1 MDYWGRRGEPSFPL
15 AAPYGAAINSMG
27 RPNGRDADSTSN
39 WSHRCRVPTSPNLSP
54 DPDAD
59 EIHDHERTLAR
70 GNREQI
76 RDHEQTHDRH
86 RGNREQSHAHHH
98 DHVPVRARSLP
109 SWRDRNNRRR
119 SGPPSPTSAS

>member
-1 MDYWGRRGEPSFPL
+1 MDYWGHRGEPSFPL
-15 AAPYGAAINSMG
+15 AAPYGAAVNSMG

-54 DPDAD
+54 EPDAD
-59 EIHDHERTLAR
+59 E
-70 GNREQI
+70 I

-98 DHVPVRARSLP
+98 DHVPVRARRLLP
-109 SWRDRNNRRR
+109 LRDRNNRRQ
-119 SGPPSPTSAS
+119 